1 MAKLYQGLLGRS
13 RNKIGE
19 IVTYVS
25 KGQQIARAKA
35 ASVGNPRTSA
45 QMTQRIRLSNVVA
58 MYKANRVWMD
68 RYAFENK
75 PNKWSVY
82 NAFTSANLAT
92 SGVAL
97 TKSQAAA
104 GGCVVAP
111 YRMTDGSLSPVNI
124 SYNSSVNK
132 YLSDLYLGESGIGA
146 DTTVAQLTTKLI
158 ANNNGIVEGMQLSL
172 IENLQTFVNNVPRVI
187 VRAYEM
193 ILSTSDTSLV
203 SSHISASAFTAELD
217 STSNK
222 HCIAYNAAADSN
234 VAGFVFVLSQ
244 TASGKTRVSPSTM
257 TLTDTDTYNSMC
269 SPSQVAAAIASYGSG
284 NETPFL
290 DSTQQGSSAN
300 GDVAISYSVI
310 SVARGAAAGVAPDG
324 YLGVASQAV
333 YTITLNQAVDST
345 ADVSAEFVVND
356 TAVPFASL
364 AINGATLQGSLVS
377 ANEGVIT
384 GLTVYIDDQEVTCDF
399 AADDSG
405 ITE

>member
-1 MAKLYQGLLGRS
+1 MAKLYQGLLGKS

-35 ASVGNPRTSA
+35 ANVSNPRTSA
-45 QMTQRIRLSNVVA
+45 QMTQRIRISNVVA
-58 MYKANRVWMD
+58 MYKANRGWMD

-92 SGVAL
+92 SLVAL

-111 YRMTDGSLSPVNI
+111 YRMTDGSLSPVSV
-124 SYNSSVNK
+124 SYNSSSNK
-132 YLSDLYLGESGIGA
+132 YLSDLYLGEAGFSS
-146 DTTVAQLTTKLI
+146 DTTVAQLTAKLI

-203 SSHISASAFTAELD
+203 SSHISATAFTAELD
-217 STSNK
+217 FTSNK
-222 HCIAYNAAADSN
+222 YCIAYNAAADSN

-244 TASGKTRVSPSTM
+244 TAAGKTRVSPSTM
-257 TLTDTDTYNSMC
+257 TLTDTGTYNSMC
-269 SPSQVAAAIASYGSG
+269 EPSQVAAAIASYGSG
-284 NETPFL
+284 NATPFL
-290 DSTQQGSSAN
+290 DSTQQDGSADGGVS
-300 GDVAISYSVI
+300 IPYSII
-310 SVARGAAAGVAPDG
+310 SVARGASSPVAPNG
-324 YLGVASQAV
+324 YLGAASQAT
-333 YTITLNQAVDST
+333 YTITLNQALP
-345 ADVSAEFVVND
+345 VSAEVGAEFVCD
-356 TAVPFASL
+356 GSAVPFSSVTVS
-364 AINGATLQGSLVS
+364 GATLQGSLLQAD
-377 ANEGVIT
+377 ANVIT
-384 GLTVYIDDQEVTCDF
+384 KLTVFIDEQEVTCDF

-405 ITE
+405 VTE